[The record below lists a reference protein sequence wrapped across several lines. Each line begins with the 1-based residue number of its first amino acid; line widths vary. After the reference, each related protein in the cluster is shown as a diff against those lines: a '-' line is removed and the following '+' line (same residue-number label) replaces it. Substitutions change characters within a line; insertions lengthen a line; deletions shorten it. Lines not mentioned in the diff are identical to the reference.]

1 MVQKAESTHCVPRP
15 DAFLTAIQSR
25 ILLSMYLLD
34 RPLYTK
40 EILDFVE
47 IPQSTWS
54 SVALSFSKGGLIA
67 KKQKREIDRGRI
79 KSYTVFSL
87 TDRGISVAK
96 NLVAIYRKLSESE
109 IGSLNED
116 YLEDTDIYSGSAN
129 ESLDEKIL
137 DCIETGLN
145 SFGRHTKDHVRIEVA
160 LVGNLSWSALPQK
173 VQVLSDCLSERFGP
187 KGAATIEA
195 AIIQELEKRFNV
207 TLISPSGSR
216 NLASSVDALKS
227 IILERKA
234 DLN

>member
-1 MVQKAESTHCVPRP
+1 MVQKSESEHYVPRP
-15 DAFLTAIQSR
+15 DAFLTATQSR

-54 SVALSFSKGGLIA
+54 SAALSFSKGGIIA
-67 KKQKREIDRGRI
+67 KQQKREIDGGRI

-87 TDRGISVAK
+87 TDRGRSIAE
-96 NLVAIYRKLSESE
+96 NLVSIYRKLSESE
-109 IGSLNED
+109 IGSLNEE
-116 YLEDTDIYSGSAN
+116 YLKDSEIYSGSSD

-145 SFGRHTKDHVRIEVA
+145 SFGQNTKDHMRIELA
-160 LVGNLSWSALPQK
+160 LVGNLRWSALPQN
-173 VQVLSDCLSERFGP
+173 VTVLSNCLVERFGP

-195 AIIQELEKRFNV
+195 VIIEELEKRFNV
-207 TLISPSGSR
+207 ALVLPNTSR
-216 NLASSVDALKS
+216 GLAASVQALNK
-227 IILERKA
+227 IILERKVV
-234 DLN
+234 